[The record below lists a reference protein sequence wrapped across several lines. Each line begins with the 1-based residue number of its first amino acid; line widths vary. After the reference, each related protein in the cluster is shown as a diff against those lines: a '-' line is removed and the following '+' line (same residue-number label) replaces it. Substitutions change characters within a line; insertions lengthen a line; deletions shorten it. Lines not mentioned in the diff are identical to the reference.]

1 MIHLYAQVDLAVP
14 WPLLRI
20 AMSGQTFS
28 DPLEQEF
35 YRQGETELET
45 SQSAEA
51 VLRKAEAFGRKDT
64 RAEIM
69 HSAFYYLAA
78 AHFLESRE
86 IAKSAQAYHQAGYQ
100 LQRLDQ
106 FTQAGRAYSN
116 AGRLGERAAQTAMP
130 DSAKHDLQHFAV
142 RSYSRANHC
151 FAEVGELE
159 WSETEYL
166 NERNAR
172 LTWAKMKGKHPWA
185 QLAWKATSNYGT
197 SFTRWGIWVLGTIGT
212 FSVLYEIFFRLHW
225 LEPMEPANAA
235 AWIPFW
241 SGLYYSVNVTAALG
255 LVDYQPSHVISQG
268 VVIFNVLIGYLLLG
282 IGIGI
287 IGRMIRTR

>member
-1 MIHLYAQVDLAVP
+1 
-14 WPLLRI
+14 
-20 AMSGQTFS
+20 MSEPAFS
-28 DPLEQEF
+28 DPIAQQY

-51 VLRKAEAFGRKDT
+51 VLRKAEDCGRKDT
-64 RAEIM
+64 RADIM
-69 HSAFYYLAA
+69 QSAFYYLAA
-78 AHFLESRE
+78 ANFLEGRDL
-86 IAKSAQAYHQAGYQ
+86 ARSAQAYNQAGFQ
-100 LQRLDQ
+100 LHRLDQ

-116 AGRLGERAAQTAMP
+116 AGRLAERAARAAT
-130 DSAKHDLQHFAV
+130 DSARHDLQHFAV

-159 WSETEYL
+159 WSEAEYL

-172 LTWAKMKGKHPWA
+172 VTWATMQGKHPWA

-197 SFTRWGIWVLGTIGT
+197 SFSRWGLWVLGTISI
-212 FSVLYEIFFRLHW
+212 FSVLYELFFQLRW
-225 LEPMEPANAA
+225 LQPMEGVNAA
-235 AWIPFW
+235 TWIPVW

-255 LVDYQPSHVISQG
+255 LVDYQPANVISQG
-268 VVIFNVLIGYLLLG
+268 VVIVNVLVGYILLG